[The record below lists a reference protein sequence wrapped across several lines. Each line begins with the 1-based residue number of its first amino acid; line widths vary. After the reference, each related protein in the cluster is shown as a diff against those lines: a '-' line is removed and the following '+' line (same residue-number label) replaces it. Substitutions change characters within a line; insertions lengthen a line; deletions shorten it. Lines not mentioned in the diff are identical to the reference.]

1 MKFKNFVDNTEPV
14 ILHVNGRN
22 RHVIQQSTFYS
33 PIINTSQIK
42 VPDELTLITCAT
54 YAPDCYSI
62 SPLIRQLLFNNIDFV
77 NVGELHDNELNE
89 WKNILKLKYL
99 NEYFNT
105 KDIQTKYVC
114 FLDAADILLSED
126 FYSIINKF
134 KKLNK
139 NLIWGSQMY
148 NYPWNHPSEITKPST
163 ELEKQ
168 RVKYV
173 NKFLCSGVCIG
184 KTETFKKF
192 IRLTYNNIEPD
203 GNKWYSD
210 QYEIRKNFNIY
221 YKELRLD
228 YDYKSF
234 LSFSPGMF
242 YSGKE
247 LLYSIDDNNLVFK
260 KTVI

>member
-1 MKFKNFVDNTEPV
+1 MKFKNFINNTEPV

-22 RHVIQQSTFYS
+22 RHVIQQSIFYS
-33 PIINTSQIK
+33 PIISTSQII
-42 VPDELTLITCAT
+42 VPKEITLITCAT
-54 YAPDCYSI
+54 HTPDCYSK
-62 SPLIRQLLFNNIDFV
+62 SPLIKQLLFNNVDFV
-77 NVGELHDNELNE
+77 NVGDLHDNEINE

-99 NEYFNT
+99 NEYLLNEKVNT
-105 KDIQTKYVC
+105 EYIC
-114 FLDAADILLSED
+114 FLDAADTLLSED
-126 FYSIINKF
+126 FHNIINKF
-134 KKLNK
+134 KELNK

-168 RVKYV
+168 RIRHI
-173 NKFLCSGVCIG
+173 NAFLCSGVCVG
-184 KTETFKKF
+184 RTETFKKF
-192 IRLTYNNIEPD
+192 IHTTYNNIESE
-203 GNKWYSD
+203 GNKWNSD

-221 YKELRLD
+221 YKELELD

-247 LLYSIDDNNLVFK
+247 LLYSIEGNDLVFK